1 MITQREIKNL
11 VLQTLATKDANV
23 IFAGSTISEMLNAW
37 NSEGT
42 EEMKDYQKKLL
53 KACCYIASQQIKFN
67 DKHNKC
73 VTLKVIDKHRRYS
86 RGKYNTANLYEM
98 QECS

>member
-42 EEMKDYQKKLL
+42 EEMKDYQKK
-53 KACCYIASQQIKFN
+53 C
-67 DKHNKC
+67 
-73 VTLKVIDKHRRYS
+73 
-86 RGKYNTANLYEM
+86 
-98 QECS
+98 